1 MSDVFK
7 SNPPILLL
15 ELEEVANEVGP
26 VLVNMENVLHHQVV
40 EGEGTF
46 LTFIG
51 GDVLHVKEELTAAW
65 LRDNT

>member
-15 ELEEVANEVGP
+15 ELEEVVNNVGP
-26 VLVNMENVLHHQVV
+26 VLVNMENVLHYQVI
-40 EGEGTF
+40 ECQGTIIS
-46 LTFIG
+46 FIG
-51 GDVLHVKEELTAAW
+51 GDVLRVKEELTAAW

>member
-15 ELEEVANEVGP
+15 ELEDAVDDAGP
-26 VLVNMENVLHHQVV
+26 VVINMENVLHYKVIKGQ
-40 EGEGTF
+40 GTIIS
-46 LTFIG
+46 FIG

>member
-15 ELEEVANEVGP
+15 ELEEVVNNVGP
-26 VLVNMENVLHHQVV
+26 VLVNMENVLHHQVI

-51 GDVLHVKEELTAAW
+51 GDTLRVKEELTAAW

>member
-15 ELEEVANEVGP
+15 ELQEVANDVGP
-26 VLVNMENVLHHQVV
+26 VVINMENVLHHQVI

>member
-26 VLVNMENVLHHQVV
+26 VLVNMENVLHHQV
-40 EGEGTF
+40 
-46 LTFIG
+46 
-51 GDVLHVKEELTAAW
+51 
-65 LRDNT
+65 RRR

>member
-15 ELEEVANEVGP
+15 ELEEADNNVGP
-26 VLVNMENVLHHQVV
+26 VLINMENVLHYQVI
-40 EGEGTF
+40 EGEGTIIS
-46 LTFIG
+46 FIG
-51 GDVLHVKEELTAAW
+51 GDVLRVKEELTAAW

>member
-7 SNPPILLL
+7 STPPILLL
-15 ELEEVANEVGP
+15 ELQEIDNNVGP
-26 VLVNMENVLHHQVV
+26 VLINMENVLHYQVV

-46 LTFIG
+46 FTFIG

-65 LRDNT
+65 LRGNT